1 MTVKLNVRK
10 IFMIFGGSD
19 IIDMEVKDEIHSRET
34 NVVYL

>member
-1 MTVKLNVRK
+1 MTVKLNVRN
-10 IFMIFGGSD
+10 IFMIFVGSD